1 MPDHRSKTPGEL
13 TCGDKS
19 FSMGASMHGTRM
31 LDKSRTIP
39 RFVFLLQPEFPINA
53 FVLATEAL
61 RIVNQNSGR
70 TLVSVVTVSEDGRDV
85 RASNGMWI
93 EPDDSLAKMPS
104 AEVVLVF
111 EGNLP
116 VQRNTSRLLSSLR
129 AAHRHGALIAGI
141 DTGAFALTQAG
152 LLDDTGAAVH
162 WEAAPSYRERF
173 PGRATT
179 DRLFVE
185 GQGIAS
191 CAGGVA
197 TLDFLLTLIERFHG
211 RALALEVA
219 DALVHTPRPGTAP
232 QRRADQLRDTT
243 PALSRRLIALMERN
257 LDFPLAPAVLA
268 SELGIS
274 VRKLERHC
282 RRIYGQS
289 PMQLYL
295 KVRLQ
300 AARNLLFYEE
310 QTMKDIADACGFS
323 YPSVF
328 TRAFKAQFGD
338 TPRAFRLALR
348 RRQDQTV
355 RPEIVRLSR
364 REHA

>member
-1 MPDHRSKTPGEL
+1 
-13 TCGDKS
+13 
-19 FSMGASMHGTRM
+19 M
-31 LDKSRTIP
+31 LDKSRTVP

-53 FVLATEAL
+53 FILATEAL

-70 TLVSVVTVSEDGRDV
+70 TLLTTTIVSADGRDV
-85 RASNGMWI
+85 RASNGMWVK
-93 EPDDSLAKMPS
+93 PDESLATMPA

-116 VQRNTSRLLSSLR
+116 VQRNTNRLLSAIR
-129 AAHRHGALIAGI
+129 AARRHGSLIVGI

-152 LLDDTGAAVH
+152 LLDETGAAVH

-173 PGRATT
+173 PGRITV

-185 GQGIAS
+185 SGAVAS

-197 TLDFLLTLIERFHG
+197 TLDFMLTLVERFHG

-219 DALVHTPRPGTAP
+219 DALVHTTRPGSSP
-232 QRRADQLRDTT
+232 QRRVDQSRETT
-243 PALSRRLIALMERN
+243 PSLSRRLIALMERN
-257 LDFPLAPAVLA
+257 LDFPLAPSALA
-268 SELGIS
+268 AELGIS

-328 TRAFKAQFGD
+328 TRAFKAQFGE

-348 RRQDQTV
+348 RRQGVGQTV
-355 RPEIVRLSR
+355 RPEIARLAR
-364 REHA
+364 GGIRAG